1 MLEPGRRP
9 VADLLLF
16 FVIVYCRL
24 RLIDRS
30 LLFVRAQN
38 CYGADAYGGAYWR
51 HLANTVEPSVCG
63 GDAALCQITVITC
76 YYRRQRGYVIVVV
89 CLSVCLL
96 ATLRKSFR
104 TDLHEIFREGWQ
116 WANKPMIKF
125 WWRSRSRI
133 RIAKL
138 LRCALAEVRT
148 VPVLLVIIAIVINII
163 FTIER
168 CNPWPHVANRHI
180 YDRYRQRQ
188 SKLFSL

>member
-89 CLSVCLL
+89 CLSVCLCL
-96 ATLRKSFR
+96 FVSNFA
-104 TDLHEIFREGWQ
+104 Q
-116 WANKPMIKF
+116 
-125 WWRSRSRI
+125 
-133 RIAKL
+133 KL
-138 LRCALAEVRT
+138 PDGFV
-148 VPVLLVIIAIVINII
+148 
-163 FTIER
+163 
-168 CNPWPHVANRHI
+168 
-180 YDRYRQRQ
+180 
-188 SKLFSL
+188 